1 MRTRQDMYITTHARA
16 RAQLHM
22 YDLQFVP
29 HTCIYTHTHT
39 LDIYTHTYKIENEI
53 EKDQRARECG
63 ANGYTYVHA
72 HETVL
77 QKAEQHRKAEETEE
91 D

>member
-1 MRTRQDMYITTHARA
+1 MRTRQGMYITTHARA
-16 RAQLHM
+16 QL

-29 HTCIYTHTHT
+29 RTCIYTCIHTHT
-39 LDIYTHTYKIENEI
+39 LDIYTHTCKENEI

-63 ANGYTYVHA
+63 ANGYTHVHV

-77 QKAEQHRKAEETEE
+77 QEAEQHRKAEETEE